1 MVRVVPLVCMALA
14 LLVPPARAQLPGVP
28 TPPAAEALSRT
39 APKQAPPVDLLL
51 LAGSPG
57 ALVDPAEVFA
67 PRVAVVAEGRD
78 GAPSLHRSL
87 LHTIGGAAVGA
98 WIGYFTSQ
106 LFRSDWDKESDQ
118 EAAGYRMGFALGGA
132 ALGGA
137 GGLVIG
143 TRSPPSYT
151 GSARS
156 AEPARDAITREQIQL
171 SGAANAYDLV
181 QSLHP
186 EWLRARGVK
195 SLTEG
200 DRIEGGMGGTMVI
213 RGTESRLVYLDEA
226 RVGGM
231 ETLRQIPITEVGSVR
246 FLDAA
251 AATYRWG
258 TGHPHGVIWVT
269 SYDAP

>member
-1 MVRVVPLVCMALA
+1 MVRVVSLVCMALA
-14 LLVPPARAQLPGVP
+14 LLAGPARAQLP
-28 TPPAAEALSRT
+28 TPPAAEALTR
-39 APKQAPPVDLLL
+39 AAVKRAPPVDLLL

-67 PRVAVVAEGRD
+67 PRVVVEAEE
-78 GAPSLHRSL
+78 GAPSFRRSL

-106 LFRSDWDKESDQ
+106 LFRSDWDKESNQ
-118 EAAGYRMGFALGGA
+118 EVAGYRMGFALGGA

-143 TRSPPSYT
+143 TRAPTPYT
-151 GSARS
+151 GNLRPK
-156 AEPARDAITREQIQL
+156 EPVRDLITREQIEA
-171 SGAANAYDLV
+171 SGAANVYDLV

-186 EWLRARGVK
+186 EWLRTRGVK
-195 SLTEG
+195 SFSEG
-200 DRIEGGMGGTMVI
+200 DQVEGGGFRGDMVVVKGTD
-213 RGTESRLVYLDEA
+213 SRLVYLDEA
-226 RVGGM
+226 RIGGL
-231 ETLRQIPITEVGSVR
+231 ETLRRIPATSVGSVR
-246 FLDAA
+246 YLDAA

-269 SYDAP
+269 SQDAS